1 MSLYEGSVKKP
12 IMTSLCFVAVAT
24 LGIFSLTKL
33 PIDLL
38 AQILRPIRLWS

>member
-12 IMTSLCFVAVAT
+12 IMTSLCFVAVAI

-33 PIDLL
+33 PIDP
-38 AQILRPIRLWS
+38 ILRPIRLWS